1 MVASKTLRI
10 EILYGMRDMLPMSL
24 AAATYGL
31 AFGLLA
37 SQSGF
42 NNFQTISMSALVFG
56 GSSQLVAMDQ
66 LALGVGPA
74 AAIIAGAALNM
85 RILLITASLE
95 SVMRDRSWWQIGL
108 GTFLATDASVA
119 LMQTAKSR
127 RMTNSYW
134 YFFGG
139 GASLYLVWI
148 VVTTIGAFLSSGV
161 PDPELVG
168 LDFAIIAIFVAI
180 LPGMWRGFVDIL
192 PWLIAAGTV
201 IFFGVFLP
209 AYASW
214 GLIAGAVFGAIA
226 AGLKN

>member
-226 AGLKN
+226 AGLRN

>member
-1 MVASKTLRI
+1 MYASKPI
-10 EILYGMRDMLPMSL
+10 IPEILYGMRDMLPMSL

-42 NNFQTISMSALVFG
+42 NNLQTISMSALVFG

-95 SVMRDRSWWQIGL
+95 SVMRNRSWWQIGL
-108 GTFLATDASVA
+108 GTFFATDASVA

-127 RMTNSYW
+127 EMSDSYW

-139 GASLYLVWI
+139 GASLYLVW
-148 VVTTIGAFLSSGV
+148 VLVTAIAAFLSSGV
-161 PDPELVG
+161 PDPELIG

-180 LPGMWRGFVDIL
+180 LPGMWRGSVDIF
-192 PWLIAAGTV
+192 PWFIAAGTV
-201 IFFGVFLP
+201 ILWGLLLP
-209 AYASW
+209 EYASW
-214 GLIAGAVFGAIA
+214 GLIAGAIFSASA

>member
-214 GLIAGAVFGAIA
+214 GLIAGAVFGAIV
-226 AGLKN
+226 AGLRN

>member
-42 NNFQTISMSALVFG
+42 NSFQTISMSALVFG

>member
-1 MVASKTLRI
+1 
-10 EILYGMRDMLPMSL
+10 MLPMSL

-66 LALGVGPA
+66 LALGVGPS

-226 AGLKN
+226 AGLRN

>member
-1 MVASKTLRI
+1 
-10 EILYGMRDMLPMSL
+10 MLPMSL

-66 LALGVGPA
+66 LALGVGPS

-119 LMQTAKSR
+119 LMQTAKYR

-226 AGLKN
+226 AGLRN

>member
-1 MVASKTLRI
+1 MRV

-119 LMQTAKSR
+119 LMQKAKSR

-192 PWLIAAGTV
+192 PWFIAAGTV
-201 IFFGVFLP
+201 IFLGVFLP

>member
-180 LPGMWRGFVDIL
+180 LPGMWRGFVDIF
-192 PWLIAAGTV
+192 PWFIAAGTV

-214 GLIAGAVFGAIA
+214 GLIAGAVFGAIV
-226 AGLKN
+226 AGLRN